1 MKLPILLD
9 HDHTKPIG
17 AVELVDGALQMRFDA
32 DVKITKDIAFQIFG
46 DLGFQVLEY
55 SQQDGLMLIRK
66 ARILEWSLCPAP
78 AAQPLALW
86 QPIDTAPKDGSW
98 VLLRGGH
105 TTEDDYSREG
115 VRVDRPVT
123 AFWDEARKSWAF
135 CYWDGAW
142 RENYENPTHWRSL
155 DDSTHAV
162 DLAPNESA

>member
-9 HDHTKPIG
+9 HDHTKPVG

-86 QPIDTAPKDGSW
+86 QPIETAPKDGTK
-98 VLLRGGH
+98 VLLWAQEKWHEGIFEGGRWCKPEGYPFI
-105 TTEDDYSREG
+105 ED
-115 VRVDRPVT
+115 
-123 AFWDEARKSWAF
+123 
-135 CYWDGAW
+135 
-142 RENYENPTHWRSL
+142 PTHW
-155 DDSTHAV
+155 AIP
-162 DLAPNESA
+162 AEPPQ